1 MKPVAVLLTV
11 VFFLFLLAQFG
22 GRLPARR
29 ALLWTLSAALLIVA
43 AWRPGL
49 LAPLVHGL
57 GIELVSNFL
66 LAAMVLFLFL
76 QMAEQQVET
85 AELRRSLVQVTS
97 TAAAGQLAPGPSVH
111 ALVVLP
117 CRNEAAALPSLL
129 PALRR
134 LEDGGGIRWVVVDDA
149 SEDGSDSL
157 LAREAPDR
165 AVRHAVRIGV
175 SGALLTGFQLAE
187 RLGAEWVVQ
196 CDADGQHP
204 VDRVP
209 ELLAGAAETGA
220 DLLIGSRFLD
230 RTRSGLRA
238 TSGLRWAGGRWLGSL
253 LRLFGR
259 EARVTDPTSGFRVY
273 SRRARAVLAPQ
284 MPDEYPEPECIA
296 LASLRGLRIREW
308 PVEMAPRTTGRS
320 SLGGWRAFRYVVK
333 VTAALLGL
341 RLRSLAP

>member
-1 MKPVAVLLTV
+1 MKPAAVLLTV
-11 VFFLFLLAQFG
+11 VFFLLLLAQFG

-29 ALLWTLSAALLIVA
+29 ALLWTISSALLVVA
-43 AWRPGL
+43 AWRPAL

-85 AELRRSLVQVTS
+85 AELRRALIQHTVM
-97 TAAAGQLAPGPSVH
+97 AAARQVAPGVPVH

-117 CRNEAAALPSLL
+117 CRNEAASLPALI

-134 LEDGGGIRWVVVDDA
+134 LEAADAIGWVVVDDA
-149 SEDGSDSL
+149 SDDGSDEL
-157 LAREAPDR
+157 LAREAPGHS
-165 AVRHAVRIGV
+165 VRHAVRIGV

-187 RLGAEWVVQ
+187 RVGAEWVVQ

-209 ELLAGAAETGA
+209 ELLAGAAKTGA
-220 DLLIGSRFLD
+220 DLLVGSRFLEG
-230 RTRSGLRA
+230 TRAGLGA
-238 TSGLRWAGGRWLGSL
+238 TTVLRWIAGRWLGSL
-253 LRLFGR
+253 LRLFGAH
-259 EARVTDPTSGFRVY
+259 ARVTDPTSGFRVY
-273 SRRARAVLAPQ
+273 SRRARAVLGRE
-284 MPDEYPEPECIA
+284 MPDEYPEPECVA
-296 LASLRGLRIREW
+296 LASLRGLRVREW
-308 PVEMAPRTTGRS
+308 PVEMAPRTAGRS
-320 SLGGWRAFRYVVK
+320 SLGGWRAFRYLVK